1 MPNITFNRERKFG
14 SMTRGY
20 NSSSAED
27 YDDGIR
33 VPKRG
38 SSSRGSSCVEEKI
51 HQDTIDMLEELF
63 PQEYNN
69 PSPDTK
75 MMISKITSSSS
86 DSNKDPQS
94 MEKPLITSPEP
105 N

>member
-1 MPNITFNRERKFG
+1 
-14 SMTRGY
+14 
-20 NSSSAED
+20 
-27 YDDGIR
+27 
-33 VPKRG
+33 
-38 SSSRGSSCVEEKI
+38 
-51 HQDTIDMLEELF
+51 MLEELF

-94 MEKPLITSPEP
+94 LEKPQITSPEP
-105 N
+105 NWPVYPKSQRPSAHGPKFVEEPYPNSHQNLTNKNKRRGNNNHRTAGHTFVESQPDT

>member
-1 MPNITFNRERKFG
+1 
-14 SMTRGY
+14 
-20 NSSSAED
+20 
-27 YDDGIR
+27 
-33 VPKRG
+33 
-38 SSSRGSSCVEEKI
+38 
-51 HQDTIDMLEELF
+51 MLEELF